1 MPHHGRCL
9 CGAVRFAIDAE
20 IETVVH
26 CHCGFCRRAHGA
38 AFVSEAIVP
47 AAAFTIVGGDDTLRR
62 HQQRYF
68 CGNCASRLF
77 NRTETGAP
85 LVAVALSTLD
95 DPPDVGPGIHVN
107 TASKAPWV
115 EIPSGATTFPGF
127 PPGFEPEPG

>member
-1 MPHHGRCL
+1 MAWEVP
-9 CGAVRFAIDAE
+9 GACDFLY
-20 IETVVH
+20 H
-26 CHCGFCRRAHGA
+26 CHCSLCRCAHGA

-47 AAAFTIVGGDDTLRR
+47 AAAFTIVGGEDTLRR

-95 DPPDVGPGIHVN
+95 DPPEVGPGIHVN
-107 TASKAPWV
+107 VASKAPWV

-127 PPGFEPEPG
+127 PPGVEPEPG